1 MRSIISAIGTSNPSN
16 KFSQEQIFGF
26 MKDAHQLD
34 EQNTRRLHK
43 LYHVSGIAHRYSVL
57 DDFGAQK
64 GSYAFFGNQPGLQP
78 FPTTAERGA
87 VFQKTALS
95 LCLSAIADCLKSL
108 QNFDVKKISH
118 IITVSCTGMY
128 APGLD
133 IEIVESLKLKPSVER
148 TCINFM
154 GCYGAFNALKIAD
167 YICKADGKANVLI
180 VDVEL
185 CTLHFQKENTLDNW
199 LANSLFADGASAMLI
214 QNADVAK
221 EKIFEIDT
229 FYTEVVT
236 EARNEMA
243 WKIGDHGY
251 QMQLT
256 NKVSKQIKS
265 GIKSVADKLLTKAN
279 LTFAEIDAYAIH
291 PGGRKILEV
300 CDEVFELGANQL
312 QASYHVLK
320 NYGNMS
326 STTIVFVLNQLS
338 KKVKETGSKKNIL
351 SFAFGPGLTF
361 ESMIL
366 KYA

>member
-1 MRSIISAIGTSNPSN
+1 MRSSISAIGTSNPSN
-16 KFSQEQIFGF
+16 KFSQEQIFKF

-34 EQNTRRLHK
+34 ERNARRLHK
-43 LYHVSGIAHRYSVL
+43 LYQVSGIAHRYSVL
-57 DDFGAQK
+57 NDFGAPK
-64 GSYAFFGNQPGLQP
+64 GEYDFFGNNDGLEP
-78 FPTTAERGA
+78 FPTTAERGV
-87 VFQKTALS
+87 VFQINALN
-95 LCLSAIADCLKSL
+95 LCLSAIDDCLTKL
-108 QNFDVKKISH
+108 TNFDVKQISH

-133 IEIVESLKLKPSVER
+133 IEIVEKLGLKPSVER

-154 GCYGAFNALKIAD
+154 GCYGAFNALKVAD
-167 YICKADGKANVLI
+167 YICKADAKANVLI

-199 LANSLFADGASAMLI
+199 LANSLFADGASAILV
-214 QNADVAK
+214 QNANEAK
-221 EKIFEIDT
+221 EKLFEIGT

-251 QMQLT
+251 EMQLT

-265 GIKSVADKLLTKAN
+265 GIKSVAEKLLEKAN
-279 LTFAEIDAYAIH
+279 LTYEDIETYAIH

-300 CDEVFELGANQL
+300 CDEVFGLDDGKLE
-312 QASYHVLK
+312 ASYNILK

-326 STTIVFVLNQLS
+326 STTIIFVLDELS
-338 KKVKETGSKKNIL
+338 KKPNKSGENIL

>member
-16 KFSQEQIFGF
+16 KFSQEQIFEF
-26 MKDAHQLD
+26 MKDAHQLN
-34 EQNTRRLHK
+34 EENARRLHK
-43 LYHVSGIAHRYSVL
+43 LYQVSGIAHRYSVL
-57 DDFGAQK
+57 NDFGAGK
-64 GSYAFFGNQPGLQP
+64 GSYEFFGNDAGLQP
-78 FPTTAERGA
+78 FPTTAQRGA
-87 VFQKTALS
+87 IFQKTALN
-95 LCLSAIADCLKSL
+95 LCLSAIDHCLSKL
-108 QNFDVKKISH
+108 KTFDVKQVTH
-118 IITVSCTGMY
+118 LITVSCTGMY

-133 IEIVESLKLKPSVER
+133 IEIVEKLGLKPSVER

-154 GCYGAFNALKIAD
+154 GCYGAFNALKVAD
-167 YICKADGKANVLI
+167 YICKAEPKANVLI

-199 LANSLFADGASAMLI
+199 LANSLFADGASAILV
-214 QNADVAK
+214 QSETYAK
-221 EKIFEIDT
+221 EKVFELDT

-243 WKIGDHGY
+243 WKIGDHGFE
-251 QMQLT
+251 MQLT

-265 GIKSVADKLLTKAN
+265 GIKGVAEKLLEKAK
-279 LTFAEIDAYAIH
+279 LTFDNIETYAIH

-300 CDEVFELGANQL
+300 CDEVFGLSDDELE
-312 QASYHVLK
+312 ASYNVLK
-320 NYGNMS
+320 NFGNMS
-326 STTIVFVLNQLS
+326 STTIIFVLEELGRKASAQQS
-338 KKVKETGSKKNIL
+338 GKNIL

>member
-1 MRSIISAIGTSNPSN
+1 MRSSISAIGTSNPSN
-16 KFSQEQIFGF
+16 KFSQEQIFEF
-26 MKDAHQLD
+26 MKSAHQLD
-34 EQNTRRLHK
+34 EQNARRLHK
-43 LYHVSGIAHRYSVL
+43 LYQVSGIAHRHSVL
-57 DDFGAQK
+57 EDFGEPK
-64 GSYAFFGNQPGLQP
+64 GDYPFFGNEPGLTP
-78 FPTTAERGA
+78 FPTTAQRGII
-87 VFQKTALS
+87 FQQNALN
-95 LCLSAIADCLKSL
+95 LCLSAIDDCLKNL
-108 QNFDVKKISH
+108 KNFDVKQITH

-133 IEIVESLKLKPSVER
+133 IEIVESLGLKPSVER

-154 GCYGAFNALKIAD
+154 GCYGAFNALKVAD
-167 YICKADGKANVLI
+167 YICKAAIKANVLI

-199 LANSLFADGASAMLI
+199 LANSLFADGASAI
-214 QNADVAK
+214 IVQNSEEAK
-221 EKIFEIDT
+221 DKIFEIDT

-265 GIKSVADKLLTKAN
+265 GIKSIADKLLEKAN
-279 LTFAEIDAYAIH
+279 LTYNDIATYAIH

-300 CDEVFELGANQL
+300 CDEVFGLKEDKL
-312 QASYHVLK
+312 QASYNVLK

-326 STTIVFVLNQLS
+326 STTIVFVLNELS
-338 KKVKETGSKKNIL
+338 KNPNKSGENIL

>member
-16 KFSQEQIFGF
+16 KFSQEQIFEF

-43 LYHVSGIAHRYSVL
+43 LYQVSGIEHRYSVL
-57 DDFGAQK
+57 DDFGATK
-64 GSYAFFGNQPGLQP
+64 GNYAFFGNDAGLEP
-78 FPTTAERGA
+78 FPTTAQRG
-87 VFQKTALS
+87 VIFQKNALN
-95 LCLSAIADCLKSL
+95 LCLSAIDDCLAKLSD
-108 QNFDVKKISH
+108 FDLKQITH

-133 IEIVESLKLKPSVER
+133 IEIVEKLGLKPSVER

-167 YICKADGKANVLI
+167 YICKAESKANVLI

-199 LANSLFADGASAMLI
+199 LANSLFADGASAILV
-214 QNADVAK
+214 QHADKAK

-251 QMQLT
+251 EMQLT

-265 GIKSVADKLLTKAN
+265 GIKSVADKLLEKSKLAFSDIGT
-279 LTFAEIDAYAIH
+279 YAIH

-300 CDEVFELGANQL
+300 CDEVFSLDNGKLE
-312 QASYHVLK
+312 ASYNVLK

-326 STTIVFVLNQLS
+326 STTVVFVLNELT
-338 KKVKETGSKKNIL
+338 KKVKETHSGKNIL

>member
-1 MRSIISAIGTSNPSN
+1 MRSSISAIGTSNPSN
-16 KFSQEQIFGF
+16 KFSQEQIFEF

-34 EQNTRRLHK
+34 EQNSRRLHK
-43 LYHVSGIAHRYSVL
+43 LYQVSGIAHRYSVL
-57 DDFGAQK
+57 DDFGSPK
-64 GSYAFFGNQPGLQP
+64 SNYAFFGNEAGLEP
-78 FPTTAERGA
+78 FPTTAQRGII
-87 VFQKTALS
+87 FQKNALN
-95 LCLSAIADCLKSL
+95 LCLSAIDNCFAKLN
-108 QNFDVKKISH
+108 NFDVKQITH
-118 IITVSCTGMY
+118 VITVSCTGMY

-133 IEIVESLKLKPSVER
+133 IEIVESLGLKPSVER

-154 GCYGAFNALKIAD
+154 GCYGAFNALKVAD
-167 YICKADGKANVLI
+167 YICKADDKANVLI

-199 LANSLFADGASAMLI
+199 LANSLFADGASAVLV
-214 QNADVAK
+214 QNADEAK

-251 QMQLT
+251 EMQLT

-265 GIKSVADKLLTKAN
+265 GIKSVADKLLEKAN
-279 LTFAEIDAYAIH
+279 LTFDDIDAYAIH

-300 CDEVFELGANQL
+300 CDEVFNLNNGQL
-312 QASYHVLK
+312 EASYHVLN

-326 STTIVFVLNQLS
+326 STTIVFVLNELS
-338 KKVKETGSKKNIL
+338 KKANEQKFGKNIL